1 MEQQDDLGKYV
12 MTLSHQLRRRIDAGM
27 ASIGITG
34 MQARVLHFILK
45 EMEGKEVFQRD
56 IEMEFNLR
64 RPSATGILH
73 LMEQNG
79 LILRE
84 SVAHD
89 ARLKKLVPTEKA
101 VCVSEQVDRQL
112 AEIEKDLCQG
122 LKRDDKI
129 LFRGLCLQMEENLAV
144 TEKKEEKEW

>member
-45 EMEGKEVFQRD
+45 EREGKEVFQRD

-129 LFRGLCLQMEENLAV
+129 SFRGLCLQMEENLAV

>member
-1 MEQQDDLGKYV
+1 M
-12 MTLSHQLRRRIDAGM
+12 
-27 ASIGITG
+27 
-34 MQARVLHFILK
+34 
-45 EMEGKEVFQRD
+45 
-56 IEMEFNLR
+56 R